1 MTFDIHPAW
10 RQPRVLIMT
19 DVTAPGGV
27 GTAIGQLALFGRR
40 QGWNVLVY
48 MDDGNGSDLMAH
60 MLQQIGVSVMRG
72 SLYRGYHADQTIR
85 EAVWAAL
92 ERHQPD
98 VVHVQCGSPRSA
110 VLPRELIVDAGL
122 PLIVTENFVSAD
134 LEIPNE
140 ILQRIRTL
148 YRHAFAV
155 IAVCGENL
163 KLLRETFGLYARRSL
178 VIRNGVALPP
188 TGPRDAI
195 SPSRFKA
202 ITVARLSPQK
212 AVDVLIQAVAML
224 PHDVRKMFQF
234 TIAGNGEEER
244 RLKQMSDN
252 LCLTECINF
261 VGWSNDVAAL
271 LRTHDLFIL
280 PSVAEGQPISLM
292 EALAAGL
299 PCIASSVSGIPEVL
313 GEGEYGT
320 LVTPKDPQ
328 SLSAAIVDFGRN
340 PSILRQKA
348 LAARD
353 YLRKNHDPDKNMGQ
367 IVGLWNAAT
376 VSHSVQ
382 SMPVVV

>member
-1 MTFDIHPAW
+1 M
-10 RQPRVLIMT
+10 LIMT

-27 GTAIGQLALFGRR
+27 GTFIGQLALFGQR
-40 QGWNVLVY
+40 QGWDVLVY
-48 MDDGNGSDLMAH
+48 MDDGNGSDSMAH

-72 SLYRGYHADQTIR
+72 SLYRGYHSDQTIR
-85 EAVWAAL
+85 ESVWAAL

-134 LEIPNE
+134 LEISND

-148 YRHAFAV
+148 YRQAFAV
-155 IAVCGENL
+155 VAVCDENL
-163 KLLRETFGLYARRSL
+163 KVLRETFGLYARRQL
-178 VIRNGVALPP
+178 VIRYSVALPP
-188 TGPRDAI
+188 TGPQHAI

-212 AVDVLIQAVAML
+212 AIDVLIQAVAML
-224 PHDVRKMFQF
+224 PHDIRKTFQF

-244 RLKQMSDN
+244 RLKQMSDD

-261 VGWSNDVAAL
+261 VGWSNDVPAL

-299 PCIASSVSGIPEVL
+299 PCIASSVSGIPEL
-313 GEGEYGT
+313 LREGKYGT
-320 LVTPKDPQ
+320 LVPPKDPQ
-328 SLSAAIVDFGRN
+328 SLSAAIEAFATN

-353 YLRKNHDPDKNMGQ
+353 YLRKNHNPERNMGQ
-367 IVGLWNAAT
+367 IVDLWKAAT
-376 VSHSVQ
+376 VSYRAQ
-382 SMPVVV
+382 SMAAAL